1 MNEWIKK
8 NKNDSRVL
16 AWRIEELPFTERRN
30 PVGEAIWEY
39 KENKEFNSVKSETP
53 YKNLKGDIK

>member
-16 AWRIEELPFTERRN
+16 AWRIEELPFTEMRN
-30 PVGEAIWEY
+30 PVEAIWEY
-39 KENKEFNSVKSETP
+39 KENKEFNSVKSGTP